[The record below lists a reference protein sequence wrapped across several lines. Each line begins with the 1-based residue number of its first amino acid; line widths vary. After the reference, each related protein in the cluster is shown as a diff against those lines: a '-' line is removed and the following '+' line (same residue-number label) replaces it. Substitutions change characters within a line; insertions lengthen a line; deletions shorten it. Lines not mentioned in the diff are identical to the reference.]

1 MQPSRRALLAGMA
14 GAAAL
19 AALPVRARDTGFYLG
34 ARWDETRKRG
44 FAGAFDDA
52 GNRIFDL
59 DLPDRG
65 HGLALRPGAAQAVV
79 LGRRPGS
86 YAAVIDLGASR
97 VARLVSAATDRRFCG
112 HGVFDPA
119 GDLLYAT
126 ELVYSTGDGVVGVYD
141 ARRDYRRIGEF
152 PSGGLDPHDIR
163 WMADGRLVVANG
175 GILTDPAAPGV
186 KLNLHE
192 MDSNLTRLDPAS
204 GTVVRQGTLPPA
216 LARLSLRHLALLRGD
231 HVAVVMQYE
240 GPSTDSVPLAAL
252 WDGAG
257 ALDLIDVAQGDL
269 RRLRQYCG
277 SAAASVDGR
286 LLAFSSPRGHVALV
300 WNSITRQ
307 TVGAIELADGCGI
320 AADATGGFVLTGG
333 LGGARHWRAGGAQ
346 DVVAGYVQSA
356 QWDNHLIRA

>member
-1 MQPSRRALLAGMA
+1 MPPSRRAVLAGMA
-14 GAAAL
+14 SVVTL
-19 AALPVRARDTGFYLG
+19 AALPARARDTGFYLG
-34 ARWDETRKRG
+34 ARWDETQKRS

-65 HGLALRPGAAQAVV
+65 HGLARRPGAAQAVV

-86 YAAVIDLGASR
+86 FAAVIDLGAAR
-97 VARLVSAATDRRFCG
+97 VTRLVPAATDRRFCG

-119 GDLLYAT
+119 GDLFYAT

-141 ARRDYRRIGEF
+141 ARRGYRRLGEF
-152 PSGGLDPHDIR
+152 ASGGLDPHDIR

-192 MDSNLTRLDPAS
+192 MESNLTRLDPAS
-204 GTVVRQGTLPPA
+204 GAMVGQGALPPA
-216 LARLSLRHLALLRGD
+216 LARLSLRHLALLRGNQL
-231 HVAVVMQYE
+231 AVVMQYE

-252 WDGAG
+252 WNGTG

-277 SAAASVDGR
+277 SAAASADGR

-300 WNSITRQ
+300 WDSITRQ
-307 TVGAIELADGCGI
+307 TVGAIDLADGCGI
-320 AADATGGFVLTGG
+320 AADAEGGFVLTGG
-333 LGGARHWRAGGAQ
+333 LGGARHWRAGAAR
-346 DVVAGYVQSA
+346 DVVARYVQSA
-356 QWDNHLIRA
+356 HWDNHLIRA